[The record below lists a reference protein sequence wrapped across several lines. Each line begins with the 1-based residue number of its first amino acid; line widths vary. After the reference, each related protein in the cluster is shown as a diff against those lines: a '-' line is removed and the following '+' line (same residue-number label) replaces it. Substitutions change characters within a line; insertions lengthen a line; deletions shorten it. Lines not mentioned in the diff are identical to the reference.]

1 MIFELKNKNDNLK
14 NEIDEKN
21 CLNKKLYGENNNL
34 FQILEGKTCDNENL
48 QEQICHQENILSRLN
63 NDKLTLSNNIT
74 NLNQLRDK
82 HTKDIQNL
90 NCEINSLN
98 KDSNE
103 LDISLR
109 NRQSQNEQLINE
121 CNTIKCMNTK
131 LFNDLKE
138 KECSLAKNQE
148 ELFCLKENIS
158 RLQSDLNNF
167 NCLNQKTADDI
178 SCTNNSLIKEISIK
192 KNLENENTK
201 LNCLINDR
209 DAKIQQVNSDNEILK
224 CANSGNNSDNIL
236 LNKKAEAYKKH
247 ILILT
252 DQNEKLSCELENII
266 NRDSQLLNTLG
277 RDTYLRAV
285 QYENKN
291 VINSSLDC
299 LQAFS
304 KQKCGFEC
312 DCDNKYNDIKY
323 KNNYEY

>member
-1 MIFELKNKNDNLK
+1 M
-14 NEIDEKN
+14 
-21 CLNKKLYGENNNL
+21 
-34 FQILEGKTCDNENL
+34 
-48 QEQICHQENILSRLN
+48 
-63 NDKLTLSNNIT
+63 
-74 NLNQLRDK
+74 
-82 HTKDIQNL
+82 
-90 NCEINSLN
+90 
-98 KDSNE
+98 
-103 LDISLR
+103 
-109 NRQSQNEQLINE
+109 
-121 CNTIKCMNTK
+121 
-131 LFNDLKE
+131 
-138 KECSLAKNQE
+138 
-148 ELFCLKENIS
+148 
-158 RLQSDLNNF
+158 
-167 NCLNQKTADDI
+167 NQKATDDI

-304 KQKCGFEC
+304 KQKCGLEC